1 MKWRLSLSK
10 MPFFALP
17 FAAFWLVVC
26 RLWVVVEFVKV
37 FMVKSLSPYFFY
49 LRWAEW
55 CFFCCRGLLGLN
67 VDVLRFFCVSKYT
80 ICCMFS

>member
-1 MKWRLSLSK
+1 

-37 FMVKSLSPYFFY
+37 FMVKSLSPCFFICVG
-49 LRWAEW
+49 LNGA
-55 CFFCCRGLLGLN
+55 FFCCRGLLGLN
-67 VDVLRFFCVSKYT
+67 VDVFRFFVSKYT

>member
-1 MKWRLSLSK
+1 MAGQDKGLYGEKSFSL
-10 MPFFALP
+10 
-17 FAAFWLVVC
+17 
-26 RLWVVVEFVKV
+26 
-37 FMVKSLSPYFFY
+37 FFY

-67 VDVLRFFCVSKYT
+67 VDVLRFFFVSKYT